1 MVYTI
6 IVKTKERCMSNKDK
20 GDAYCAIYKKLYGT

>member
-20 GDAYCAIYKKLYGT
+20 GDAYVHFKNQSYGA